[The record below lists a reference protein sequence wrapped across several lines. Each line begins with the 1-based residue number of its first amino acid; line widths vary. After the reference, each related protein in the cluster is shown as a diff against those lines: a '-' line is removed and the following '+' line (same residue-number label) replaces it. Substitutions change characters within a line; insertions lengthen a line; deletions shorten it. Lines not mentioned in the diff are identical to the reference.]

1 MSVVS
6 QPSKTTLTMAEEN
19 QEIQVKTVE
28 RELVINARASEVD
41 IALLEDK
48 ILVELHKE
56 KTNNQFAVGDVY
68 LGRVKKI
75 LPGLNAAFVDVG
87 YEKEAFLHYLDL
99 GPQFRSLLKF
109 KNAVTS
115 GNEAEMTMDK
125 FKLEPDIEKNGKIAT
140 MLNVGDLIPVQIA
153 KEPISTKG
161 PRISSEI
168 SFAGRYIVLVPFS
181 NRISVS
187 QKIRSGEERSRLKRL
202 MQSIKP
208 NNYGVIIRTV
218 AENKKVADLDADL
231 KTLID
236 KWERCIAEMTK
247 MTASGRMVS
256 EQDQTTVM
264 LRDLL
269 NESFNNIHVN
279 DQTLYEDIKSYIQT
293 IAPQKAEIV
302 KLYKGKDPIF
312 DNFGVSR
319 QIKGLFGKV
328 VTIRNGVYLII
339 EHTEAMHVIDV
350 NSGHRVNKENTQE
363 ENALIVNI
371 EAAKEI
377 ARQLRLRDMGGI
389 IIVDFIDMHEA
400 AHRKQ
405 LFDVLCQEMALDRAK
420 HTILPATKFGLIQ
433 ITRQRVR
440 PATEV
445 QVQEKCPVCDG
456 EGKIRPAILYIDEIE
471 NNLKYLLL
479 DQNENNITLQVHPF
493 IGAYLTIGWHSIR
506 RQWMRKYHKK
516 FKVQSMPEFHM
527 LQYNFQNANGD
538 DIKI

>member
-1 MSVVS
+1 MCPIR
-6 QPSKTTLTMAEEN
+6 QPPKNTLKMAEET
-19 QEIQVKTVE
+19 QEIQVKKVE
-28 RELVINARASEVD
+28 RELVINAHASEVD

-99 GPQFRSLLKF
+99 GSQFRSLLKF
-109 KNAVTS
+109 KNMLVS
-115 GNEAEMTMDK
+115 GKEGEATMEK
-125 FKLEPDIEKNGKIAT
+125 FKLEPDIEKNGKIAN
-140 MLNVGDLIPVQIA
+140 MLSAGDLIPVQIA

-161 PRISSEI
+161 PRISAEI
-168 SFAGRYIVLVPFS
+168 SFAGRYLVLQPFS

-187 QKIRSGEERSRLKRL
+187 QKIRSSEERSRLKRL
-202 MQSIKP
+202 IQSIKP
-208 NNYGVIIRTV
+208 ANYGVIIRTV

-231 KTLID
+231 KSLLE
-236 KWERCIAEMTK
+236 KWERCMDEMTK
-247 MTASGRMVS
+247 MTSAGRMVS
-256 EQDQTTVM
+256 EQEQAMVM

-279 DQTLYEDIKSYIQT
+279 DELLYEEIRSYIQT
-293 IAPQKAEIV
+293 IAPQKVEIV
-302 KLYKGKDPIF
+302 KLYKGKDAIF
-312 DNFGVSR
+312 DAFGVSR

-339 EHTEAMHVIDV
+339 EHTAAMHVIDV

-363 ENALIVNI
+363 ENALLVNI

-389 IIVDFIDMHEA
+389 IIVDFIDMREA
-400 AHRKQ
+400 AHRKE
-405 LFDVLCQEMALDRAK
+405 LYDVLCQEMSVDRAK

-471 NNLKYLLL
+471 NNLRYLLV
-479 DQNENNITLQVHPF
+479 DQNESHITLQVHPF
-493 IGAYLTIGWHSIR
+493 IGAYLTKGWFSIR
-506 RQWMRKYHKK
+506 RKWIKKYGKS
-516 FKVQSMPEFHM
+516 FKVESVENFHM
-527 LQYNFQNANGD
+527 LQYNFQNAKGEN
-538 DIKI
+538 IKI